1 MKGPR
6 YKAIA
11 SVRSCAALALVVTGI
26 SSGAHQKLLGLYLL
40 PTITMAI
47 LESDSIG

>member
-1 MKGPR
+1 MYR
-6 YKAIA
+6 DEREMAY
-11 SVRSCAALALVVTGI
+11 
-26 SSGAHQKLLGLYLL
+26 QKLLGLYLL